1 MACNFKFSLS
11 FLQPSDITSHSQDPY
26 HSSSVLHPWEVFPVN
41 ALFFFCA
48 VRCLKLWNR
57 STMTEERLSGLEML
71 IIHHETNYVRNLR
84 SDSFTQ

>member
-1 MACNFKFSLS
+1 MACNFKFCLS

-26 HSSSVLHPWEVFPVN
+26 HSFSVLHPWEVFLVN
-41 ALFFFCA
+41 ALFFFA
-48 VRCLKLWNR
+48 VRCLKFWNR

-71 IIHHETNYVRNLR
+71 IIHRETNNVRNLR